1 MSDLGGRQSPP
12 PEQTTDAQTGEPASG
27 SASSESNQQSNEG
40 VFDRLESNPKGVLDD
55 EVTKKFAKTQAY
67 DQEKDE

>member
-1 MSDLGGRQSPP
+1 MADPSGRQSPP

-27 SASSESNQQSNEG
+27 SATSQSNQQSNEG

-55 EVTKKFAKTQAY
+55 EVTKKFEKTQAY
-67 DQEKDE
+67 DQDKE